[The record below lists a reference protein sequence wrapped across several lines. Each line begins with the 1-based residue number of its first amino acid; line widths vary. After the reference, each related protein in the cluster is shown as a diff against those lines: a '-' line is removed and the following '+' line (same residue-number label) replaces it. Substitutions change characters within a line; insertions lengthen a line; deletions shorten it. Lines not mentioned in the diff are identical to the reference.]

1 MHDRFGRQARMRAL
15 LREVNQ
21 RIAELGAL
29 AQAWSPAGI
38 EFLCECGEDG
48 GCGDRVTLPPEVYE
62 ELHAQD
68 RFAVKPGHE
77 TLEVERAVEWGDG
90 YVVVEKIP
98 AGEQFGA
105 DAPGGSPTA

>member
-1 MHDRFGRQARMRAL
+1 MRAV

-21 RIAELGAL
+21 RIADLGAS

-38 EFLCECGEDG
+38 EFLCECGEAG

-62 ELHAQD
+62 GLHAQD

-77 TLEVERAVEWGDG
+77 TLEIEQAVEWGDG

-98 AGEQFGA
+98 APEPFVV
-105 DAPGGSPTA
+105 DDPRGSPPA